1 MYTVGKPGK
10 AGGPLQGCTYTRK
23 PVYAG
28 GLVVC
33 IREARQGGRPGDKCN
48 IVYMEAGLCRRPY
61 CKHLGSPT
69 LRDAHYKDLHT
80 YGSWSMPEALLCV
93 KGKPDKAGNLTQPLT
108 QCKNQSPRIR
118 PPLTPIPILTRP
130 SPNLPQ
136 SPTLPSHLHCSP
148 LTPAPNTCQHLLTP
162 SVSKTTTSTIRDGTL
177 MATVTQSNQWQRQ
190 TKLVLNCCDHDTDPL
205 LDPPKG

>member
-10 AGGPLQGCTYTRK
+10 EGGPLQGCTYTRK

-93 KGKPDKAGNLTQPLT
+93 KGKPDKAGNLTQHFT
-108 QCKNQSPRIR
+108 QCKTSPRAYAPRSHPSHPHPTFTQSPPKPHPAI
-118 PPLTPIPILTRP
+118 
-130 SPNLPQ
+130 
-136 SPTLPSHLHCSP
+136 
-148 LTPAPNTCQHLLTP
+148 TPALFTSDSSTQYLPLPADTITIKNHNHHHQGWDSDGYGHAEQSVATTDKAGFKLLRP
-162 SVSKTTTSTIRDGTL
+162 
-177 MATVTQSNQWQRQ
+177 
-190 TKLVLNCCDHDTDPL
+190 
-205 LDPPKG
+205 